1 LGARTTCD
9 PASVP
14 EGEGLCIPLPSGEGQ
29 RVREHMKERASV
41 MIYGMLNNTTKSDLL
56 CHDLNLYA
64 KLGSGDISRITVA
77 MKCNYCCDANKQ

>member
-1 LGARTTCD
+1 
-9 PASVP
+9 
-14 EGEGLCIPLPSGEGQ
+14 
-29 RVREHMKERASV
+29 MKERASV